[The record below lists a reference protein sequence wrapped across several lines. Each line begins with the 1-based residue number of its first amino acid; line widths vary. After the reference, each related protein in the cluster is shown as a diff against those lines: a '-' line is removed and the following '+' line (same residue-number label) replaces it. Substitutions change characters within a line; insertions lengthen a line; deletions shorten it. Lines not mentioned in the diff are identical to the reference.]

1 MKLRMKLWPKMVL
14 SAAVLVAFWLVGMS
28 LVAPRAGA
36 QQKAQMSDEVFKN
49 IQVLKGIPL
58 DDFMGTMGV
67 MSAAVGFDCSE
78 CHIGAGTDKVDWAAD
93 SQKKIMAR
101 KMTTMVANINK
112 ENFPGR
118 QMVTCWTC
126 HHGRDKPA
134 TTPAMETVYG
144 TPSLEP
150 DDVIVPTP
158 GLPEADQYIDKYLK
172 ALGGDQRLASL
183 KSYTAKG
190 KSIGFGGFGQGAI
203 VNIFAKY
210 PDQRTTRIQFPD
222 APGRGDSVRS
232 YNGKIGWM
240 KTPLAVLTDYQLSG
254 GELDGARFD
263 AELGFPGQIK
273 QVLTNLKV
281 GLPTTISD
289 LPGPSSQTSKDTAAG
304 LGQDRPVNVVQ
315 GTGPRGL
322 LVTLYFDD
330 KSGLLLRMVRYFKT
344 PIGRVPTQVDFT
356 DYRDVNGIQMPYHLT
371 FAWLD
376 GRDAIQLDEI
386 KINVPIDEANFG
398 RPGSAR

>member
-1 MKLRMKLWPKMVL
+1 MKRKEGTPIKLWSRLILAVVILAAIWMVG
-14 SAAVLVAFWLVGMS
+14 AALA
-28 LVAPRAGA
+28 APQATPQAAARPHPLT
-36 QQKAQMSDEVFKN
+36 SDQAFKN
-49 IQVLKGIPL
+49 VRVLKGIPL

-172 ALGGDQRLASL
+172 ALGGDQRLAS
-183 KSYTAKG
+183 
-190 KSIGFGGFGQGAI
+190 
-203 VNIFAKY
+203 
-210 PDQRTTRIQFPD
+210 
-222 APGRGDSVRS
+222 
-232 YNGKIGWM
+232 
-240 KTPLAVLTDYQLSG
+240 
-254 GELDGARFD
+254 
-263 AELGFPGQIK
+263 
-273 QVLTNLKV
+273 
-281 GLPTTISD
+281 
-289 LPGPSSQTSKDTAAG
+289 
-304 LGQDRPVNVVQ
+304 
-315 GTGPRGL
+315 
-322 LVTLYFDD
+322 
-330 KSGLLLRMVRYFKT
+330 
-344 PIGRVPTQVDFT
+344 
-356 DYRDVNGIQMPYHLT
+356 
-371 FAWLD
+371 
-376 GRDAIQLDEI
+376 
-386 KINVPIDEANFG
+386 
-398 RPGSAR
+398 

>member
-14 SAAVLVAFWLVGMS
+14 SGAVLAAFWLMGMS

-49 IQVLKGIPL
+49 VQVLKGIPL

-93 SQKKIMAR
+93 TQKKIMAR
-101 KMTTMVANINK
+101 KMTTMVATINK

-172 ALGGDQRLASL
+172 ALGGDQRLAGL
-183 KSYTAKG
+183 KSYHATG

-203 VNIFAKY
+203 VDIFAKY

-263 AELGFPGQIK
+263 AELGFP
-273 QVLTNLKV
+273 
-281 GLPTTISD
+281 
-289 LPGPSSQTSKDTAAG
+289 
-304 LGQDRPVNVVQ
+304 
-315 GTGPRGL
+315 
-322 LVTLYFDD
+322 
-330 KSGLLLRMVRYFKT
+330 
-344 PIGRVPTQVDFT
+344 
-356 DYRDVNGIQMPYHLT
+356 
-371 FAWLD
+371 
-376 GRDAIQLDEI
+376 
-386 KINVPIDEANFG
+386 
-398 RPGSAR
+398 